1 MTADFV
7 SFRRQPHN
15 CSEHYVSFQIDPTTV
30 TWLPNVHEPLQPGVS
45 LSGMSGGPCFRMVVA
60 EDRIEL
66 AGFIYEG
73 GNWDDG
79 IIMARQGALISTTGQ
94 IAPKPLGA
102 KEPNDDAHDEPADE
116 NRE

>member
-1 MTADFV
+1 
-7 SFRRQPHN
+7 
-15 CSEHYVSFQIDPTTV
+15 
-30 TWLPNVHEPLQPGVS
+30 
-45 LSGMSGGPCFRMVVA
+45 MVIA

-79 IIMARQGALISTTGQ
+79 IIMARQAALISTTGQ

-102 KEPNDDAHDEPADE
+102 KEPNDDADEETEDE
-116 NRE
+116 HRE